1 MPVMDQS
8 SASHAPFRC
17 GYVAI
22 IGAPNVGKS
31 TLMNA
36 LLRQKISIVTPKP
49 QTTRHRVLG
58 ILSSDSAQIIFL
70 DTPGIITPR
79 YALQE
84 SMMLS
89 ATASIEDAD
98 VVVLLADASRRG
110 QEEDE
115 DLAFQHIHGMQKP
128 VLLVLNKIDLVSKQE
143 LLPEIEAVARMHPFT
158 AIIPVS
164 ALREDGTERIIPA
177 LVPLLPEHPPYFPL
191 DIVSEQHQR
200 FFVAELIR
208 EQVFLKAREE
218 VPYATTVE
226 IVEFSERE
234 EGRWLI
240 RAEIYVERDSQKGIL
255 IGKNG
260 AMLREVGSAAR
271 REIERFL
278 EHPVYLDLRVRVRE
292 KWRNDEAWLQRLGYG
307 HDR

>member
-1 MPVMDQS
+1 MDHS
-8 SASHAPFRC
+8 SSGRAPFRC

-31 TLMNA
+31 TLMNT
-36 LLRQKISIVTPKP
+36 LLKQKISIVTPKP

-58 ILSSDSAQIIFL
+58 ILSSESSQFIFL
-70 DTPGIITPR
+70 DTPGIIAPR

-84 SMMLS
+84 SMMS
-89 ATASIEDAD
+89 ASSSAIADAD
-98 VVVLLADASRRG
+98 VLVLLVDAKRRDPL
-110 QEEDE
+110 ED
-115 DLAFQHIHGMQKP
+115 DHLSLTCLDGVQKP
-128 VLLVLNKIDLVSKQE
+128 VLLVINKIDLVPKHD
-143 LLPEIEAVARMHPFT
+143 LLPVIEGYARLHPFT

-164 ALREDGTERIIPA
+164 ALLSDGVDRIVPA
-177 LVPLLPEHPPYFPL
+177 LLPLLPEHPPYFPL

-208 EQVFLKAREE
+208 EQIFLRAREE
-218 VPYATTVE
+218 IPYATTVE
-226 IVEFSERE
+226 ITEFSERE

-255 IGKNG
+255 IGKGG
-260 AMLREVGSAAR
+260 ATLRQLGSAAR

-292 KWRNDEAWLQRLGYG
+292 KWRSDETWLKRFGYG
-307 HDR
+307 QDHSP

>member
-1 MPVMDQS
+1 MDQS
-8 SASHAPFRC
+8 SSSRSPFRC

-58 ILSSDSAQIIFL
+58 ILSSDSAQIVFL

-89 ATASIEDAD
+89 ASSSIEDAD

-110 QEEDE
+110 KEEDE
-115 DLAFQHIHGMQKP
+115 DLAVQHIRGLEKP
-128 VLLVLNKIDLVSKQE
+128 VLLVLNKIDLVPKQE
-143 LLPEIEAVARMHPFT
+143 LLPLIEALARVHPFT
-158 AIIPVS
+158 AVIPVS

-177 LVPLLPEHPPYFPL
+177 LVPLLPEHPPYYPL

-200 FFVAELIR
+200 FFAAELIR
-208 EQVFLKAREE
+208 EQVFLRAREE
-218 VPYATTVE
+218 VPYATTVD
-226 IVEFSERE
+226 IVEFRERE

-260 AMLREVGSAAR
+260 AMLRELGSAAR

-278 EHPVYLDLRVRVRE
+278 EHAVYLDLRVRVRE

-307 HDR
+307 HNH